1 MTALTPVIHRRS
13 CSPASLGLKL
23 LAVLIFTLTLT
34 LHAADA
40 ARRPFSIPAGDAAKT
55 LETFSEQAG
64 TQIVFLVEQV
74 KGVKTNAVQGDLTP
88 KEAIDRMLA
97 GTGLVATQD
106 DRNDAIA
113 VKKADS
119 QNAERA
125 APDEADARPDQ
136 VRAKDEAVLQL
147 EAFTV
152 EGQRA
157 GQARALNRQRDA
169 ASFRNIVTSDSLG
182 RFPDQNAAE
191 SLQRVTGVSLERDQ
205 GEGRFITIR
214 GLDPDLNNTQLN
226 GIALPAAG
234 GIEEG
239 ARKVNLDVIASDLIE
254 SIEVT
259 KAVTPEM
266 DGDAIGGSVNIVSQ
280 TAFSHD
286 GRVLRLSAE
295 GQYGELS
302 GDWGR
307 KIGFTYA
314 DRFNSGKVGLLLS
327 YSDLERAFGSDNR
340 ETAGPWVVKNGFQ
353 TPSNDIQVRE
363 YEIERQ
369 RRGASMSLDF
379 RPTGQ
384 DEFFVRG
391 LHNYFSDFENRYRT
405 RFRGTTATTTPS
417 SDLAGTVAGRPVEV
431 NLKDRFDESYL
442 WTISAGGEHRR
453 EGLILD
459 YKAAHSYSETATRN
473 RSDSTYRSPNTSWGY
488 DFSDETRPALG
499 GAALAL
505 PASAFAF
512 NSIIFDN
519 NRNQD
524 ETSSVEL
531 NLKREV
537 ALGGR
542 EGFLKIGAKYRAREK
557 DIDFNLAT
565 YNNASGGAFTL
576 ANVVRTSARGVN
588 PTFPSIN
595 PGAERAW
602 FAANPSHFAFNATT
616 TTINSTINDYISS
629 EDVLAAYLQAEFKLT
644 DRLAVIGGLRAEHTR
659 FATNGWQIQGSN
671 LATLTRTS
679 AGRDYTDLLPSVVFR
694 HALRSNLVARASW
707 TSTLAR
713 PKFSDSNTNRTIDA
727 DGDIT
732 QGNPNLQPY
741 QASNWDVSLEYYP
754 KGVGVVSLGLFRKE
768 IRHFVFTQTLVGAA
782 PGGANLE
789 LPLNGE
795 RAYIQGLEA
804 EWQYQ
809 FLNAPAPFDAFGF
822 SVNVTLTDGE
832 ARPGEARPGE
842 TVRFLGQSDL
852 LYNAALTYEKNGLF
866 LRLAANFR
874 SDYVLAYGSDRNSD
888 VYIEDGFRLD
898 ASASYK
904 FSDRFTVFAE
914 ASNLTDDPFH
924 ASFDVTKRLR
934 QAEYYSWSANIGVKL
949 SY

>member
-1 MTALTPVIHRRS
+1 MNYPSLRAGGVFRRLVRPLFAALW
-13 CSPASLGLKL
+13 L
-23 LAVLIFTLTLT
+23 LASASAL
-34 LHAADA
+34 AADGTP
-40 ARRPFSIPAGDAAKT
+40 RNFDIPAGAAIET
-55 LETFSEQAG
+55 LKRAAQQAG
-64 TQIVFLVEQV
+64 AEIVFTAETVQ
-74 KGVKTNAVQGDLTP
+74 GVKTNAVKGSMSAR
-88 KEAIDRMLA
+88 EA
-97 GTGLVATQD
+97 LVAMVANTDLHIVQD
-106 DRNDAIA
+106 EKTGALA
-113 VKKADS
+113 VTKNGK
-119 QNAERA
+119 NALRA
-125 APDEADARPDQ
+125 AQNTTSDRPSATSTRD
-136 VRAKDEAVLQL
+136 DGVLQL
-147 EAFTV
+147 EAFKV

-169 ASFRNIVTSDSLG
+169 ASLRNIVTSDSLG

-259 KAVTPEM
+259 KAVTPDM

-280 TAFSHD
+280 TAFSQE

-295 GQYGELS
+295 GQYGELT

-307 KIGFTYA
+307 KFGFTYA
-314 DRFNSGKVGLLLS
+314 DRFHGGKVGLLLS

-353 TPSNDIQVRE
+353 TPSSDIQVRE

-369 RRGASMSLDF
+369 RRGASVSLDF
-379 RPTGQ
+379 RPTAQ

-405 RFRGTTATTTPS
+405 RFRGTTATATPA
-417 SDLAGTVAGRPVEV
+417 SDTAGAVAGRPVEV

-442 WTISAGGEHRR
+442 WTVSAGGEHRR
-453 EGLILD
+453 DGLTID

-473 RSDSTYRSPNTSWGY
+473 RSDSTYRSPNTSWTY
-488 DFSDETRPALG
+488 DFGDETRPALG

-512 NSIIFDN
+512 NNIVFDN

-524 ETSSVEL
+524 ETSSIEL
-531 NLKREV
+531 NLKRAV
-537 ALGGR
+537 TLRGR
-542 EGFLKIGAKYRAREK
+542 EGFLKAGAKYRAREK

-576 ANVVRTSARGVN
+576 ANVARVSARGVT
-588 PTFPSIN
+588 PAFPSVN

-602 FAANPSHFAFNATT
+602 FAANPAHFALNAPTT
-616 TTINSTINDYISS
+616 TLNSTINDYVSS
-629 EDVLAAYLQAEFKLT
+629 EDVLAAYLQAEFQLT
-644 DRLAVIGGLRAEHTR
+644 DRLTVIGGLRAEHTR
-659 FATNGWQIQGSN
+659 FATRGWQIQGAN
-671 LATLTRTS
+671 IATLARTS
-679 AGRDYTDLLPSVVFR
+679 AGRDYTDVLPSVVFR
-694 HALRSNLVARASW
+694 HALRPNLVARASW

-713 PKFSDSNTNRTIDA
+713 PKFSDSNLNRVIDA
-727 DGDIT
+727 DGNIT
-732 QGNPNLQPY
+732 QGNPGLQPY
-741 QASNWDVSLEYYP
+741 QASNWDFSLEYYP
-754 KGVGVVSLGLFRKE
+754 KEGIGVVSLGVFRKD
-768 IRHFVFTQTLVGAA
+768 IRRFVFTQALAGAA

-789 LPLNGE
+789 LPLNGD
-795 RAYIQGLEA
+795 RAHIQGLEA

-809 FLNAPAPFDAFGF
+809 FLSAPAPFDGFGF
-822 SVNVTLTDGE
+822 SANVTLTDGA
-832 ARPGEARPGE
+832 ARPGAARPGE

-852 LYNAALTYEKNGLF
+852 LYNTALTYEKNGLF

-874 SDYVLAYGSDRNSD
+874 SDYVLAYGADRSSD
-888 VYIEDGFRLD
+888 VYVEDGFRLD

-904 FSDRFTVFAE
+904 FSDRLTVFAE

-924 ASFDVTKRLR
+924 ASFDVSKRLR
-934 QAEYYSWSANIGVKL
+934 QAEYYSWSANVGVKL

>member
-1 MTALTPVIHRRS
+1 MSNLPRT
-13 CSPASLGLKL
+13 L
-23 LAVLIFTLTLT
+23 LASVLGAFLALAFTAVLPSVALAKEGEAKKNYD
-34 LHAADA
+34 L
-40 ARRPFSIPAGDAAKT
+40 PAGDAAAMLKK
-55 LETFSEQAG
+55 FSEISGHETLFAADA
-64 TQIVFLVEQV
+64 VR
-74 KGVKTNAVQGDLTP
+74 GVKTAAVKGELT
-88 KEAIDRMLA
+88 AIKALETLLA
-97 GTGLVATQD
+97 DSGLTATQD
-106 DRNDAIA
+106 AKTGAFA
-113 VKKADS
+113 VS
-119 QNAERA
+119 RSNGNSGPNVLRA
-125 APDEADARPDQ
+125 AQNETSVRPSTI
-136 VRAKDEAVLQL
+136 RTKDDGVVEM
-147 EAFTV
+147 EAFKV

-254 SIEVT
+254 SVEVT
-259 KAVTPEM
+259 KAVTPDM

-280 TAFSHD
+280 TAFSQD
-286 GRVLRLSAE
+286 GRVIRLSAE
-295 GQYGELS
+295 GQFGELT

-307 KIGFTYA
+307 KFSFTYA
-314 DRFNSGKVGLLLS
+314 DRFRDGKVGLLVS

-340 ETAGPWVVKNGFQ
+340 ETAGPWVVKNSFL

-369 RRGASMSLDF
+369 RRGASVSLDY

-384 DEFFVRG
+384 DDFFVRG

-405 RFRGTTATTTPS
+405 RFRGTTATATPS
-417 SDLAGTVAGRPVEV
+417 SDIAGTVAGRPVEV

-453 EGLILD
+453 DGLTID

-473 RSDSTYRSPNTSWGY
+473 RSDSTYRSANTSWTY
-488 DFSDETRPALG
+488 DFSDETRPVFGGTALT
-499 GAALAL
+499 L

-512 NSIIFDN
+512 NNIIFDN

-524 ETSSVEL
+524 ETSSAEV
-531 NLKREV
+531 NFKR
-537 ALGGR
+537 AITLRGH
-542 EGFLKIGAKYRAREK
+542 EGFLKAGAKYRAREK

-576 ANVVRTSARGVN
+576 ANVTRTSARGVN
-588 PTFPSIN
+588 PAFPSVN

-602 FAANPSHFAFNATT
+602 FAANPAHFALNVPTT
-616 TTINSTINDYISS
+616 TLNSTINDYVSS

-644 DRLAVIGGLRAEHTR
+644 DRLTVIGGLRAERTR
-659 FATNGWQIQGSN
+659 FETRGWEIQGAN
-671 LATLTRTS
+671 VGTLARTS
-679 AGRDYTDLLPSVVFR
+679 AGRDYTDVLPSVVFR
-694 HALRSNLVARASW
+694 HALRPNLVARGSW

-713 PKFSDSNTNRTIDA
+713 PKFSDSNLNRIIDA
-727 DGDIT
+727 DGNVT

-741 QASNWDVSLEYYP
+741 QASNWDFSLEYFP
-754 KGVGVVSLGLFRKE
+754 KGVGVVSLGLFRKD
-768 IRHFVFTQTLVGAA
+768 IRRFVFTQRLVDAL
-782 PGGANLE
+782 PGGADLE
-789 LPLNGE
+789 LPLNGD
-795 RAYIQGLEA
+795 RAHIQGLEA

-809 FLNAPAPFDAFGF
+809 FLSAPAPFDGFGF
-822 SVNVTLTDGE
+822 AVNVTLTDGE
-832 ARPGEARPGE
+832 AKPGAARPGE
-842 TVRFLGQSDL
+842 TIRFLGQSDL

-874 SDYVLAYGSDRNSD
+874 SDYILLYGGDRNSD
-888 VYIEDGFRLD
+888 VYVEDGFRLD

-904 FSDRFTVFAE
+904 FSDRITVFAE

-924 ASFDVTKRLR
+924 ASFDVSNRLR
-934 QAEYYSWSANIGVKL
+934 QAEYYSWSANLGVKL